1 MCKPRCFNAKHH
13 CFSDVAPLQSGIYQ
27 AEPKGRRCQEINT
40 FLSDRESLSE
50 EVLRPLHVSALFTKM
65 SQRREDRSLGSI
77 IANRLGNS
85 ESLLVHSN
93 YLTTP
98 PTPPHKSPEI
108 VESCSC
114 SPLIA
119 ELFSKAELTLA

>member
-85 ESLLVHSN
+85 ESLLVQWN
-93 YLTTP
+93 CLTTP
-98 PTPPHKSPEI
+98 PNHAQKSPETLDT
-108 VESCSC
+108 CS
-114 SPLIA
+114 SLPL
-119 ELFSKAELTLA
+119 LT